1 MSDVR
6 FGSCIMEELR
16 CNDFKNAISFI
27 CFFAQCFWDNNMV
40 MASQNIK
47 TFSIKMPNMKNLKYQ
62 FDRNSHIFSVTL
74 RNLYLHVQYILMT
87 VFRNTGFIKT
97 YIHLILIQYL
107 I

>member
-1 MSDVR
+1 MILKMQ
-6 FGSCIMEELR
+6 FH
-16 CNDFKNAISFI
+16 FI

-40 MASQNIK
+40 MVSQNIK

-62 FDRNSHIFSVTL
+62 FDRNSHIFSVIL

-107 I
+107 IKNCPI

>member
-1 MSDVR
+1 
-6 FGSCIMEELR
+6 
-16 CNDFKNAISFI
+16 
-27 CFFAQCFWDNNMV
+27 

-62 FDRNSHIFSVTL
+62 FDRNSHIFSVTV

-97 YIHLILIQYL
+97 YIHLPVILIQYL

>member
-1 MSDVR
+1 
-6 FGSCIMEELR
+6 
-16 CNDFKNAISFI
+16 
-27 CFFAQCFWDNNMV
+27 

-62 FDRNSHIFSVTL
+62 FDRNSHIFSVTV